1 MSIYCSRKHFSL
13 VGHFTRKDR
22 LQIIAVPIIAA
33 SKDLDTPIPIIICT
47 APENPLDAP
56 VDDDT
61 KGWEADIPF
70 PSTFVLV
77 HEATGTLSFQRVLTL
92 FHDADPAQW
101 CLSLEHATPSS
112 WQEETES
119 IRSGLMSWS
128 NAGSLPKLMMA
139 CHRKGVS
146 GLVPY

>member
-1 MSIYCSRKHFSL
+1 MSIYCSRKQYSL

-22 LQIIAVPIIAA
+22 LQIIAVPIIVA
-33 SKDLDTPIPIIICT
+33 SKALDTPIPIIICT
-47 APENPLDAP
+47 APENPLNAP

-61 KGWEADIPF
+61 NGWETDIPF

-77 HEATGTLSFQRVLTL
+77 HEATGTLSFQPVLTL
-92 FHDADPAQW
+92 FHADPAQW
-101 CLSLEHATPSS
+101 CLSLEHAMPSS

-119 IRSGLMSWS
+119 IRSGLMSWR

-146 GLVPY
+146 GLVAY